1 MMTTTH
7 ALVGALVGATT
18 AAYAPELT
26 PTAVAVGFVGGALPD
41 ADLAGTHRRSTHYPV
56 WGAVTAAVVV
66 GLTALLASPAAI
78 LLAVFSV
85 AAALH
90 PLSDVFGG
98 GVERRPWEAT
108 SERGV
113 YNHAG
118 GYWVRPRRWIRYS
131 GAPEDA
137 GLAAGVAVPV
147 LFLTGGQ
154 LRDALL
160 AVVLVSCL
168 FALVRRRL
176 AGVTERLLGGDLSGS

>member
-56 WGAVTAAVVV
+56 WGAAAAAVIVAIA
-66 GLTALLASPAAI
+66 ALLASPAAI

-118 GYWVRPRRWIRYS
+118 GYWVRPRRWVRYS

-137 GLAAGVAVPV
+137 GLAAVVAVP
-147 LFLTGGQ
+147 LAFLTSGQ

-160 AVVLVSCL
+160 AVLVVSVL
-168 FALVRRRL
+168 FALFRRRL
-176 AGVTERLLGGDLSGS
+176 AGVTERLLGEDPSGS

>member
-56 WGAVTAAVVV
+56 WGAAAAAVVV
-66 GLTALLASPAAI
+66 GLAALLASTAAI
-78 LLAVFSV
+78 LLAVFAV

-118 GYWVRPRRWIRYS
+118 GYWVRPRRWVRYS
-131 GAPEDA
+131 GAPEDLL
-137 GLAAGVAVPV
+137 LAAAAALPLLATTAGRVRTAVAAVVAVSAGFV
-147 LFLTGGQ
+147 
-154 LRDALL
+154 A
-160 AVVLVSCL
+160 
-168 FALVRRRL
+168 VRRRL
-176 AGVTERLLGGDLSGS
+176 PTVADRLLAGAG